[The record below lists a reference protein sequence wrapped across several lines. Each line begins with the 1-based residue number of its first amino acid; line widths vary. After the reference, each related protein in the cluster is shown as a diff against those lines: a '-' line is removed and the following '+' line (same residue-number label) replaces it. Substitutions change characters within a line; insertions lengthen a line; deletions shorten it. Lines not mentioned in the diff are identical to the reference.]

1 MKPNPAALPLKPP
14 QTRPERRRAN
24 RQYQKVID
32 ANRRYFDAKSAV
44 EVPLLEHIHT
54 SRHRASADSRTTAD
68 VVAEQ
73 VAEDQR
79 DTVFSRCMA
88 DVIASD
94 GKRPY
99 RQRNTQADRIRSC
112 GAWQGVNICP
122 DGHRKPARTY
132 CDEPKYCRRCARIKA
147 YRQADEL
154 FLQTSVLLHH
164 QITGFDTKLV
174 TMTVIPTGDVL
185 ADLQTLMD
193 AWRKVWR
200 SVLQRPHAAAIRYI
214 EVGSEN
220 NMIHC
225 HVLYYGPWID
235 RDELLAKWEAETGSR
250 TVHVK
255 AIRGGDELKKACYE
269 VSKYVLDYDKW
280 IGRYGMADGLQKIYA
295 IGRQLFGRRL
305 VERYGAYR
313 SQVWQSLH
321 DEPMPKAD
329 EPVPERCDCCGK
341 LWLLFMPVS
350 TPRGPPSMLI
360 RAQSHG

>member
-32 ANRRYFDAKSAV
+32 ANRRYFDARSAV
-44 EVPLLEHIHT
+44 ERPLLEHIHT
-54 SRHRASADSRTTAD
+54 SRRSTSADSSTTAD
-68 VVAEQ
+68 VIDNQ

-79 DTVFSRCMA
+79 DTVFSRSMA

-99 RQRNTQADRIRSC
+99 RQRNMQADRVRSC

-122 DGHRKPARTY
+122 DGHRKAARTY
-132 CDEPKYCRRCARIKA
+132 CDEPKYCRRCARIRA

-154 FLQTSVLLHH
+154 FLQTSALLSR
-164 QITGFDTKLV
+164 QVVGCGIRMITL
-174 TMTVIPTGDVL
+174 TVKPTGDVQ
-185 ADLQTLMD
+185 ADVQTLID
-193 AWRKVWR
+193 AWSKTWR
-200 SVLQRPHAAAIRYI
+200 SMLKGPYAAAWRRI
-214 EVGSEN
+214 EVGSRN
-220 NMIHC
+220 NMVHC
-225 HVLYYGPWID
+225 HVLYHGTWID
-235 RDELLAKWEAETGSR
+235 RDELQAKWEAETGSR
-250 TVHVK
+250 TCHVK
-255 AIRGGDELKKACYE
+255 AIRIGDELKKACYE
-269 VSKYVLDYDKW
+269 ISKYVVDYDKW
-280 IGRYGMADGLQKIYA
+280 IARYGVADGLQKIYT

-305 VERYGAYR
+305 AERYGAYR
-313 SQVWQSLH
+313 SQVWQSLY
-321 DEPMPKAD
+321 DEPMPKAE

-341 LWLLFMPVS
+341 LWHLFVPVS